1 MSSKNTSP
9 WNQIG
14 FALEIL
20 RLLAQKSQK
29 KSELMLLL
37 GERGFADGD
46 LGQKITRTI
55 TKLRSCGFEIKS
67 APNQPYKLVTS
78 DFPVIITEEQRQAL
92 AMACELLA
100 SLGFSAEAG
109 HIYRIANWEN
119 RISHKLTTD
128 FHPPTNYSEDKI
140 QEVVQDLQNR
150 IGKKRRFV
158 VWYRSRNGNDKQ
170 WDLDKS
176 ELRLHNGVLYLFSIV
191 PSFIGQ
197 HIHKTPNPEQN
208 CTLRVDRIARV
219 GSSSQIPWTY
229 TKFPTLKIQYRL
241 TGNLANYKPRRPHE
255 KIISPPDKTEHVD
268 IETQDDCIFWFHQR
282 ILQYGAN
289 ARVLQ
294 PDWLVKMVMESLNKA
309 HSNYQY
315 QVTGNR

>member
-20 RLLAQKSQK
+20 RLLTQKSQK

-92 AMACELLA
+92 AMACVLLA
-100 SLGFSAEAG
+100 SLGFSAEPG

-158 VWYRSRNGNDKQ
+158 VWYRSR
-170 WDLDKS
+170 LS
-176 ELRLHNGVLYLFSIV
+176 
-191 PSFIGQ
+191 
-197 HIHKTPNPEQN
+197 
-208 CTLRVDRIARV
+208 
-219 GSSSQIPWTY
+219 
-229 TKFPTLKIQYRL
+229 
-241 TGNLANYKPRRPHE
+241 
-255 KIISPPDKTEHVD
+255 
-268 IETQDDCIFWFHQR
+268 
-282 ILQYGAN
+282 
-289 ARVLQ
+289 
-294 PDWLVKMVMESLNKA
+294 
-309 HSNYQY
+309 
-315 QVTGNR
+315 